1 MGKKSSDKQRKSL
14 FYKIL
19 VLVIL
24 LAFSVFL
31 YCAEQDV
38 TPVEALQ
45 YLLGQTELDQLPDMP
60 AITDIP
66 HLEELEEWLPEDSP
80 SPSKSASPT
89 PLPQGTADAGSD
101 PGIQQTSGMH
111 AYILDVGQ
119 GSCAF
124 IRSPG
129 GYTMLID
136 AAESQYY
143 PVIEEFLQEQ
153 GVERLDVVVAS
164 HPHSDHIGAMA
175 KVIQNFEI
183 GAFYLPDKPHTTATY
198 ERMIQALEDKE
209 VAVYPAAGSKD
220 AAIAWDPLVTASILS
235 PVEGVSYDDLNN
247 VSAVIRLSYGDTSI
261 LFPGDAEDEAQE
273 IMLSKLPLSCFPSS
287 VLVIAHHGSSNA
299 SSDPFLQAVDPSLAV
314 ISVGEGND
322 YGHPHQEVLDK
333 LERMGIPYYR
343 TDENG
348 TVHILLNGKKVQVET
363 QR

>member
-1 MGKKSSDKQRKSL
+1 
-14 FYKIL
+14 
-19 VLVIL
+19 
-24 LAFSVFL
+24 
-31 YCAEQDV
+31 
-38 TPVEALQ
+38 
-45 YLLGQTELDQLPDMP
+45 
-60 AITDIP
+60 
-66 HLEELEEWLPEDSP
+66 
-80 SPSKSASPT
+80 
-89 PLPQGTADAGSD
+89 
-101 PGIQQTSGMH
+101 
-111 AYILDVGQ
+111 
-119 GSCAF
+119 
-124 IRSPG
+124 
-129 GYTMLID
+129 MLID

-175 KVIQNFEI
+175 KVIENFEI
-183 GAFYLPDKPHTTATY
+183 GAFYLPDMSHTTATY
-198 ERMIQALEDKE
+198 ERMIKALEDKDI
-209 VAVYPAAGSKD
+209 AVYPAVGGKD
-220 AAIAWDPLVTASILS
+220 AAISWDPLVTASILS
-235 PVEGVSYDDLNN
+235 PVEGVSYDDFNN
-247 VSAVIRLSYGDTSI
+247 VSAVIRLAYGDTSI

-273 IMLSKLPLSCFPSS
+273 IMLSKLPQSCFPSS

-299 SSDPFLQAVDPSLAV
+299 SSDPFLQAVNPSLAV

>member
-80 SPSKSASPT
+80 SPSESASPT

-129 GYTMLID
+129 GYTCLL
-136 AAESQYY
+136 Y
-143 PVIEEFLQEQ
+143 
-153 GVERLDVVVAS
+153 
-164 HPHSDHIGAMA
+164 
-175 KVIQNFEI
+175 
-183 GAFYLPDKPHTTATY
+183 T
-198 ERMIQALEDKE
+198 
-209 VAVYPAAGSKD
+209 
-220 AAIAWDPLVTASILS
+220 S
-235 PVEGVSYDDLNN
+235 PSPRD
-247 VSAVIRLSYGDTSI
+247 
-261 LFPGDAEDEAQE
+261 
-273 IMLSKLPLSCFPSS
+273 
-287 VLVIAHHGSSNA
+287 
-299 SSDPFLQAVDPSLAV
+299 
-314 ISVGEGND
+314 
-322 YGHPHQEVLDK
+322 
-333 LERMGIPYYR
+333 
-343 TDENG
+343 
-348 TVHILLNGKKVQVET
+348 
-363 QR
+363 